1 VPLAPGVPLKLPVGV
16 GDSEGH
22 AVAVGVGE
30 PQWEAEP
37 EGVGAAEPVGA
48 PLADALPVALPHTVP
63 LGVVLMDSVGRPL
76 ALGAPLPLPPAC
88 VPLTVTVAEVH
99 AVADGGGVREPPPV
113 LVPREGVGVKEAAA
127 DVEGGAVAVP
137 QAVAQAVELAQA
149 VAGALLDGFNEAL
162 EGADAEEVPQL
173 D

>member
-1 VPLAPGVPLKLPVGV
+1 M
-16 GDSEGH
+16 
-22 AVAVGVGE
+22 AVK
-30 PQWEAEP
+30 
-37 EGVGAAEPVGA
+37 
-48 PLADALPVALPHTVP
+48 VALATAEAVP
-63 LGVVLMDSVGRPL
+63 IWVALMEPVGRPL